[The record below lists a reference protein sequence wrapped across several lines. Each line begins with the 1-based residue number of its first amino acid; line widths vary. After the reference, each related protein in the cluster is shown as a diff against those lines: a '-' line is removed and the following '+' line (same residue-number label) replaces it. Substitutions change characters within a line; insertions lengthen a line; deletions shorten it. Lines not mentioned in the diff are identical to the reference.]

1 MSITLPLNLTVNV
14 PVSSVQMTQPSSA
27 TADVEPAATEARG
40 IEVNLS
46 PEGKAA
52 AASGSRDADIEQSGL
67 PEGVQKLLKAIRE
80 LQRKMEETLEQIQQI
95 LNDQSLSDTERQ
107 TKVAALQTA
116 LGALQQQIS
125 SSNSN
130 LTVMMNQLKLDD
142 GSKTLAR
149 SLMVARN

>member
-14 PVSSVQMTQPSSA
+14 PVSSVQMTPSSSA

-125 SSNSN
+125 STNSE
-130 LTVMMNQLKLDD
+130 LTVMMNQLKLDE

>member
-14 PVSSVQMTQPSSA
+14 PVSSVQMTPSSSA
-27 TADVEPAATEARG
+27 TADVEPAATAARG

-125 SSNSN
+125 STNSD
-130 LTVMMNQLKLDD
+130 LTVMMNQLKLDE

>member
-14 PVSSVQMTQPSSA
+14 PVSSVQMTPSSSA

-125 SSNSN
+125 STNSD
-130 LTVMMNQLKLDD
+130 LTVMMNQLKLDE